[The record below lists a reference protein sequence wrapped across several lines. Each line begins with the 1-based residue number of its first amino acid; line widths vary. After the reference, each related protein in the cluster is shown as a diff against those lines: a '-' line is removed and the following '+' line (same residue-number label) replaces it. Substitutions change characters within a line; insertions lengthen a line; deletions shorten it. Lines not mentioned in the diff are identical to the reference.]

1 MIRAYIKAFL
11 KPVTRAVLPG
21 NAILSIIPEIEGVT
35 IGVQHWATSNL
46 EMVATPMGNPINEMQ
61 LGTATE
67 KITNGGFD
75 DATGWTLTS
84 NFTVADGVLKAINA
98 GVTDTATH
106 GTALLSGTWY
116 KVVYTVLNYSSGGVT
131 VSVGGANG
139 TQRTANGTYTQY
151 IKTTSTSA
159 TKFTSGATTSLQIDN
174 VSVKQLGWADST
186 ELYNGLIAQGYTAE
200 DALKEVAWW
209 CHYNNDP
216 VSGATY
222 GKLYNWY
229 AAKLLQ
235 TDIDTYNAEN
245 PTTPWGWKVPTDAE
259 LETLRTTVASL
270 GWNYDGSTDLGS
282 DTSNK
287 QGKALASDSLWNA
300 SSVEGAVGNTDYPDK
315 RNISGFTGL
324 PGGYRLTNGNS
335 SSIGSYG
342 FWWSSTES
350 STTNARARYLG
361 YNLTS
366 IYRINSLKNT
376 GISVR
381 LLKS

>member
-1 MIRAYIKAFL
+1 
-11 KPVTRAVLPG
+11 
-21 NAILSIIPEIEGVT
+21 
-35 IGVQHWATSNL
+35 
-46 EMVATPMGNPINEMQ
+46 MGNPINEMQ
-61 LGTATE
+61 LGAATE

-98 GVTDTATH
+98 GVTDTVTH

-139 TQRTANGTYTQY
+139 TQRTANGTYTEY
-151 IKTTSTSA
+151 IKATSTSA

-174 VSVKQLGWADST
+174 VSVKQIGWADST
-186 ELYNGLIAQGYTAE
+186 ELYNGLIAQGYTAAN
-200 DALKEVAWW
+200 ALKEVAWW

-216 VSGATY
+216 VNGATY

-235 TDIDTYNAEN
+235 TDIDAYNAAN

-259 LETLRTTVASL
+259 WETLRTTVASL
-270 GWNYDGSTDLGS
+270 GWNYDGSTDLG
-282 DTSNK
+282 TATNNK
-287 QGKALASDSLWNA
+287 QGKALASDSLWTA
-300 SSVEGAVGNTDYPDK
+300 SAVEGVVGNTDYPDK
-315 RNISGFTGL
+315 RNISGFTGI
-324 PGGYRLTNGNS
+324 PGGYRHYSGNFNV
-335 SSIGSYG
+335 IGSYG
-342 FWWSSTES
+342 YWWSSTEYSTNYAWYWSMMNS
-350 STTNARARYLG
+350 SVSFSRSTNVKDYG
-361 YNLTS
+361 F
-366 IYRINSLKNT
+366 
-376 GISVR
+376 SVR